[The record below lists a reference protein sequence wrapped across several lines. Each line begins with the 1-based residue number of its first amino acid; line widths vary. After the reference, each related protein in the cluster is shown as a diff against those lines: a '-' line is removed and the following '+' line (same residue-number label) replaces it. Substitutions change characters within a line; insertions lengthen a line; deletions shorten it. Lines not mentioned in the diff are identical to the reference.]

1 VKILYSY
8 FQPFRFIILIFTSI
22 LIVSTGVVYSQTTP
36 EGNKRFQNTVI
47 FGLGGGI
54 TFSQT
59 DYQTAKIG
67 YALNGNGEYFFKTN
81 SIHYIGLRLNINY
94 DQVTSE
100 DSRGFISTQDGPVE
114 IPPKFSTGAFSVG
127 LALTYGV
134 SISNVVMPY
143 ISGGASGLWFDPT
156 DGSGQQLAGNV
167 ANLYSTN
174 TITYNVEGGVKIFVS
189 DKVSINIS
197 ATQYF
202 PQTDYLDDVAA
213 AYSNDAFTTVLVG
226 ISFAPFYKNDPDN
239 DGITGSSDLC
249 PDEPEDYD
257 GFQDED
263 GCPDLDNDGD
273 GILDVNDKCPND
285 AEDIDGFQDEDGCP
299 DLDND
304 GDGILDVNDKCP
316 NDAEDIDGFQDEDGC
331 PDPDELLSEGKIIL
345 MADDIFSPNSAMIN
359 VEGKKYLDEVVTQL
373 QMYPDEKWRIEGYTD
388 SNGNQRFLRNLSL
401 ERAKAVLEYFSYFG
415 KLNRENFQVF
425 GMGDKSPVADN
436 TTEQG
441 RKENRR
447 IEIVPEN
454 ANDSQS
460 SNTQP
465 EEEFNQFILRGDDVF
480 EPNES
485 TFTSLAKILL
495 DEIADYIINQPE
507 SKWKIEGYMD
517 NQGSASLLKKL
528 SYNRAKAVYDY
539 LIEQGLSPD
548 QFTVS
553 GLGNA
558 NPISTNNTEEG
569 RSSNRRVLI
578 IREK

>member
-1 VKILYSY
+1 MKILYSF
-8 FQPFRFIILIFTSI
+8 FQPIRFLTLIFILILIDSTS
-22 LIVSTGVVYSQTTP
+22 TVYSQSSTA
-36 EGNKRFQNTVI
+36 GIRRFQNTMV

-54 TFSQT
+54 TLPQT
-59 DYQTAKIG
+59 DYETSKIG
-67 YALNGNGEYFFKTN
+67 YALNGMGEYYFKTN
-81 SIHYIGLRLNINY
+81 SIQYIGLRLNINY
-94 DQVTSE
+94 DQVTGE
-100 DSRGFISTQDGPVE
+100 DSRSTISTQDGPVE

-127 LALTYGV
+127 FALTYGI
-134 SISNVVMPY
+134 SINNVVLPY
-143 ISGGASGLWFDPT
+143 ISGGVLGLWFDPT
-156 DGSGQQLAGNV
+156 NGSGQQLAGSA
-167 ANLYSTN
+167 ANLYDKN
-174 TITYNVEGGVKIFVS
+174 TIAYNVEGGVKIFVS

-202 PQTDYLDDVAA
+202 PQSDYLDDVAA
-213 AYSNDAFTTVLVG
+213 AYSNDAFTTVLLGV
-226 ISFAPFYKNDPDN
+226 SFAPFYKNDPDN
-239 DGITGSSDLC
+239 DGITGSNDLC
-249 PDEPEDYD
+249 PDEPEDFD
-257 GFQDED
+257 GFEDED
-263 GCPDLDNDGD
+263 GCPDIDNDGD
-273 GILDVNDKCPND
+273 GILDVNDKCPNE
-285 AEDIDGFQDEDGCP
+285 AEDFDGFQDD
-299 DLDND
+299 
-304 GDGILDVNDKCP
+304 
-316 NDAEDIDGFQDEDGC
+316 DGC

-373 QMYPDEKWRIEGYTD
+373 QMFPDEKWRIEGYMD

-436 TTEQG
+436 ATEKG

-454 ANDSQS
+454 ATNSQS

-480 EPNES
+480 EPNEA

-553 GLGNA
+553 GLGSA
-558 NPISTNNTEEG
+558 NPISTNDTEEG